1 MEEFVRRYE
10 KLYPK
15 MYRTAYY
22 YMQNAQEAEDA
33 VQDAVLTA
41 FEKRDQLREEER
53 FDAWLMRILVN
64 RCKKRMK
71 TWFRK
76 EEAWE
81 SICPSLELYHVKD
94 TDLAMAS
101 AVKEVFWEL
110 KEEERF
116 IVALSVFGGY
126 TSEEIAYILDKNH
139 STIRSKYR
147 RALQKM
153 KRKLEV

>member
-10 KLYPK
+10 QLYPK

-22 YMQNAQEAEDA
+22 YMQNAEEAEDA
-33 VQDAVLTA
+33 VSDAVLTA
-41 FEKRDQLREEER
+41 YEKRNQLKDKER
-53 FDAWLMRILVN
+53 FEAWMMRILVN

-76 EEAWE
+76 DEPLE
-81 SICPSLELYHVKD
+81 SLTPSNEQSLTQNFDY
-94 TDLAMAS
+94 AQAA
-101 AVKEVFWEL
+101 AVKEVFWTL
-110 KEEERF
+110 KDEERF

-126 TSEEIAYILDKNH
+126 TSEEIAWILNKNH

-153 KRKLEV
+153 KDKLEV